1 MNKTGH
7 DVKLTL
13 YPRIRHALI
22 TEMNSAQVYED
33 LYAFFSSHLP
43 KAEEPASEEEPEAES
58 EVSTETEEVVENSP
72 VEEAEAAAAEEA
84 DNAPQTNEEF
94 PVI

>member
-1 MNKTGH
+1 M
-7 DVKLTL
+7 KLTL

-43 KAEEPASEEEPEAES
+43 KAEEPGLRKRDGSRA
-58 EVSTETEEVVENSP
+58 
-72 VEEAEAAAAEEA
+72 
-84 DNAPQTNEEF
+84 
-94 PVI
+94 